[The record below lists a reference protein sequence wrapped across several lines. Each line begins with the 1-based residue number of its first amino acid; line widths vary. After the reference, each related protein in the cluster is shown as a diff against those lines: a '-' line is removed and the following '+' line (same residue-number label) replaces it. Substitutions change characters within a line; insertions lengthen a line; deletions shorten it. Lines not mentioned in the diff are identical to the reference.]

1 MPIGSALLSSPLLAR
16 RDWHYRACLAITGF
30 YQQMDVR
37 LLEAF
42 RAVVDHR
49 SVTQAAA
56 AMRVTQPTVSLQ
68 IARLEQELGF
78 PLFDRSNGRLKP
90 TAEGMPFYAEADKV
104 LTGMDR
110 VSEAARQIRTAQG
123 RLIIA
128 SHPSAAISVLPV
140 LISAFV
146 AERPGVHVRL
156 LSRNSDVIG
165 RLLPSESYDVGIAEL
180 PVDDAVVRLTRFRVR
195 CVAILSSTHP
205 LACCPTL
212 SPATLSG
219 QPAVALARTLQTSA
233 RVALA
238 EWSPVVEAEYFASV
252 CGLVASGAGWS
263 VVDRC
268 RQRPFS
274 TWASSPARSSLP
286 STTRLAPFVRAT
298 GSRRSWRNPSCTCWP
313 KNLARS
319 TPEERLCHR

>member
-1 MPIGSALLSSPLLAR
+1 MPICSASLSSPLLAR

-30 YQQMDVR
+30 HRQMDVR

-56 AMRVTQPTVSLQ
+56 AMRVTQPAVSAQ

-90 TAEGMPFYAEADKV
+90 TAEGMLFYAEADKV

-110 VSEAARQIRTAQG
+110 LSEAARQIRTAQAG

-128 SHPSAAISVLPV
+128 GHPSAAISVLPA

-156 LSRNSDVIG
+156 LSRNSDG

-195 CVAILSSTHP
+195 CVAILPSTHP
-205 LACCPTL
+205 LACYPTL
-212 SPATLSG
+212 SPPTLSG

-233 RVALA
+233 RVALAFAEAGA

-263 VVDRC
+263 VVDPLSANTF
-268 RQRPFS
+268 QHLGLVTRPFEPAIYYEIGAFC
-274 TWASSPARSSLP
+274 ASHREP
-286 STTRLAPFVRAT
+286 SILAQSFLSMLVDKL
-298 GSRRSWRNPSCTCWP
+298 NP
-313 KNLARS
+313 LYA
-319 TPEERLCHR
+319 